1 MPALKPNTLLP
12 GDEENAKITA
22 AALSDPDAIPLTD
35 AEWEKVKHL
44 VRIGH
49 QPNQQRIAVSLDA
62 EIIEY
67 FRTQGSDWQTR
78 MNDALKEWLK
88 EHAV

>member
-12 GDEENAKITA
+12 SDEENARITA

-35 AEWEKVKHL
+35 TEWEQVKPL
-44 VRIGH
+44 VRVGS
-49 QPNQQRIAVSLDA
+49 QPNKQRIAISFDS
-62 EIIEY
+62 EIIDY
-67 FRTQGSDWQTR
+67 FRTQGNDWQTR